1 MDPKTAKMLIELAH
15 PRRRGLEPADAEAV
29 DRALRDHPDLADE
42 VRRDERVHEVFAR
55 AMQDVPVPDGL
66 RGRILD
72 RLAEERGRWYRR
84 RMVQVAAAAAAVLL
98 AVLLVREGGNHR
110 RLDPEMIAQQTANRI
125 QPRQEEVHRWLHEQG
140 VGAGDPV
147 PFNYQ
152 LMASYGMAE
161 FQGRSVPSM
170 LFINYD
176 EKAFLQV
183 FVVRTRQ
190 FDLQRV
196 EGRPF
201 SNGPCTVEVRPAPDR
216 PGYAFVLIYTSTL
229 DKFLA
234 PPDTRDVA

>member
-1 MDPKTAKMLIELAH
+1 MLIELAH
-15 PRRRGLEPADAEAV
+15 PQRQGLDPADAEAV
-29 DRALRDHPDLADE
+29 ERALRDNPELAEE
-42 VRRDERVHEVFAR
+42 VAREERAHAVFAR

-84 RMVQVAAAAAAVLL
+84 KTLQFASAAAAILL

-110 RLDPEMIAQQTANRI
+110 RLDPEMIAQESARRM
-125 QPRQEEVHRWLHEQG
+125 QPRQEEVRRWLHEQG
-140 VGAGDPV
+140 VAAGDPV
-147 PFNYQ
+147 PFNYH

-170 LFINYD
+170 LFINHD

-183 FVVRTRQ
+183 FVVRARQ

-216 PGYAFVLIYTSTL
+216 PGYAFVMIYTSTL

-234 PPDTRDVA
+234 PPDTSLT